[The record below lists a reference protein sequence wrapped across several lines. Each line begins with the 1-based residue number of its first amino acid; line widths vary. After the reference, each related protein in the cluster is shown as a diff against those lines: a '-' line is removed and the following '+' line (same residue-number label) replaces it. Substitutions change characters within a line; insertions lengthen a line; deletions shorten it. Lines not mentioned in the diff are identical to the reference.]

1 MCNKAF
7 LFSFFLALLFISPA
21 LAQPFFVGGSVGN
34 GFNNKNLGDL
44 DGNDFKIKKS
54 NLAWKV
60 FASTQWRFLG
70 AEGGYRDFG
79 EIDNSTD
86 RGSGTS
92 RTRGGDAFAKG
103 MVSIGVLQI
112 FAKAGAFFSRTKT
125 KLVNEGGQVVIDD
138 KERETAFA
146 WGLGGG
152 LQLGRLQIRAEYE
165 NFHISEGNL
174 GMLSIG
180 AAIGLGRRERE

>member
-1 MCNKAF
+1 MFYKT
-7 LFSFFLALLFISPA
+7 LLMGFFLSLLFISPA
-21 LAQPFFVGGSVGN
+21 LTQPFFVGGSVGN

-44 DGNDFKIKKS
+44 DGSDFKIKES
-54 NLAWKV
+54 NLAWKI

-86 RGSGTS
+86 RGTGTS
-92 RTRGGDAFAKG
+92 RTRGGDAFGKG
-103 MVSIGVLQI
+103 MVQIGVLQI

-125 KLVNEGGQVVIDD
+125 KLVDDAGEVVVDD

-165 NFHISEGNL
+165 NFHISKGNL
-174 GMLSIG
+174 GMLSVG

>member
-1 MCNKAF
+1 MIHRT
-7 LFSFFLALLFISPA
+7 LFYSLLLMLLFGAP
-21 LAQPFFVGGSVGN
+21 LMAQPFFVGGSVGN

-44 DGNDFKIKKS
+44 DGSDFKIKES
-54 NLAWKV
+54 NLAWKI
-60 FASTQWRFLG
+60 FASTQWKFLG

-86 RGSGTS
+86 NGTGTS
-92 RTRGGDAFAKG
+92 RTRGGDAFGKG
-103 MVSIGVLQI
+103 TVKIGVLQV
-112 FAKAGAFFSRTKT
+112 FAKAGVFFSRTKT
-125 KLVNEGGQVVIDD
+125 KLVDDSGIVVIDD
-138 KERETAFA
+138 KERESAFA

-152 LQLGRLQIRAEYE
+152 LLLGRLQIRAEYE

-180 AAIGLGRRERE
+180 MAIGLGRREIE